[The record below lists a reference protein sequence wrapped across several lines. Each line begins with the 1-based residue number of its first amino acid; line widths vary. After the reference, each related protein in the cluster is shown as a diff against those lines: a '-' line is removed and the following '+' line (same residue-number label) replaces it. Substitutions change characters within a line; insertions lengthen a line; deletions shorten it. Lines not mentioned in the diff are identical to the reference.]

1 LPLTALLEYCISFQ
15 ELKMDIFMED
25 LVLSVQGHTAF
36 IKINRPPNNYFD
48 SNLISQIADFLEEQ
62 DRNVDCRSI
71 ILHSEGKHFCA
82 GADFT
87 KSSFK
92 NESDAYADLYDQ
104 AVRLFRTTKPIIAII
119 QGAAVGGGLGVAL
132 AADFRVACPESRFS
146 ANFSKLGFH
155 QGFGTTITLPRVVGV
170 QKAKW
175 MLLTSARL
183 KGEEAYE
190 IGLADYLVEKDNLME
205 KALELA
211 AEINSAGPLGV
222 QAIRF
227 TVNEGIADEIEKIV
241 KWELSE
247 QDRLRE
253 TADFKEG
260 IKASL
265 ERKEPNF
272 KGS

>member
-1 LPLTALLEYCISFQ
+1 MNNFKDIIF
-15 ELKMDIFMED
+15 LKE
-25 LVLSVQGHTAF
+25 GHTAF
-36 IKINRPPNNYFD
+36 IKINRAPNNFFD
-48 SNLISQIADFLEEQ
+48 SEMISQIADILEEM
-62 DRNVDCRSI
+62 DKDISCRSI

-104 AVRLFRTTKPIIAII
+104 AVRLFRTKKPIIAAV
-119 QGAAVGGGLGVAL
+119 QGAAVGGGLGLAL
-132 AADFRVACPESRFS
+132 AADFRIACAESRFS

-155 QGFGTTITLPRVVGV
+155 QGFGSSITLPRVVGD

-175 MLLTSARL
+175 MLFTSARL
-183 KGEEAYE
+183 SGEEAFD
-190 IGLADYLVEKDNLME
+190 IGLADYFVPKNELLI
-205 KALELA
+205 KAQELA
-211 AEINSAGPLGV
+211 DEINSCGPLGV

-227 TVNEGIADEIEKIV
+227 TANEGLADEIAKIV

-265 ERKEPNF
+265 ERREPDF

>member
-1 LPLTALLEYCISFQ
+1 MNN
-15 ELKMDIFMED
+15 LKDIIFSKE
-25 LVLSVQGHTAF
+25 GHTAF
-36 IKINRPPNNYFD
+36 IKINRPPNNFFD
-48 SNLISQIADFLEEQ
+48 SEMISQIADILDQMDKEIS
-62 DRNVDCRSI
+62 CRSI

-87 KSSFK
+87 RTSFK
-92 NESDAYADLYDQ
+92 NESDAYANLYEQ
-104 AVRLFRTTKPIIAII
+104 
-119 QGAAVGGGLGVAL
+119 AVGGGLGLAL
-132 AADFRVACPESRFS
+132 AADFRIACAESRFS

-155 QGFGTTITLPRVVGV
+155 QGFGSTITLPRVVGH

-175 MLLTSARL
+175 MLFSSARL
-183 KGEEAYE
+183 NGQEAFD
-190 IGLADYLVEKDNLME
+190 IGLADYFVPKDNLLM
-205 KALELA
+205 KAQELA
-211 AEINSAGPLGV
+211 DEINSCGPLGV

-227 TVNEGIADEIEKIV
+227 TANEGLADEIAKIV

-265 ERKEPNF
+265 ERREPDF

>member
-104 AVRLFRTTKPIIAII
+104 AVRLFRTTKPIIAVI

-265 ERKEPNF
+265 ERKEPIF

>member
-1 LPLTALLEYCISFQ
+1 
-15 ELKMDIFMED
+15 MED
-25 LVLSVQGHTAF
+25 LVTSVEGHTAF
-36 IKINRPPNNYFD
+36 IKINRPPNNHFD
-48 SNLISQIADFLEEQ
+48 SELISQIANFLEEQ
-62 DRNVDCRSI
+62 DNNVDCRSI

-87 KSSFK
+87 RSSFK
-92 NESDAYADLYDQ
+92 EESDAYASLYEQ
-104 AVRLFRTTKPIIAII
+104 AVRLFRTKKPIIAAI
-119 QGAAVGGGLGVAL
+119 QGAAVGGGLGVSL
-132 AADFRVACPESRFS
+132 AADFRIACPEARFS

-155 QGFGTTITLPRVVGV
+155 QGFGTSITLPRVVGE

-183 KGEEAYE
+183 NGEEAYK
-190 IGLADYLVEKDNLME
+190 IGLADYLVEKENLLQ
-205 KALELA
+205 KASELA
-211 AEINSAGPLGV
+211 DEINSAGPLGV

-227 TVNEGIADEIEKIV
+227 TVNEGIADQIAEIV

-247 QDRLRE
+247 QNRLRE
-253 TADFKEG
+253 TDDFKEG
-260 IKASL
+260 IKASI

>member
-1 LPLTALLEYCISFQ
+1 MPLTALLEYCISFQ

>member
-1 LPLTALLEYCISFQ
+1 MKKFGHKEKKLSDIKSLAGKGAWVMMQRSFRQNIS
-15 ELKMDIFMED
+15 D
-25 LVLSVQGHTAF
+25 
-36 IKINRPPNNYFD
+36 
-48 SNLISQIADFLEEQ
+48 
-62 DRNVDCRSI
+62 
-71 ILHSEGKHFCA
+71 
-82 GADFT
+82 
-87 KSSFK
+87 
-92 NESDAYADLYDQ
+92 
-104 AVRLFRTTKPIIAII
+104 
-119 QGAAVGGGLGVAL
+119 
-132 AADFRVACPESRFS
+132 
-146 ANFSKLGFH
+146 
-155 QGFGTTITLPRVVGV
+155 
-170 QKAKW
+170 
-175 MLLTSARL
+175 
-183 KGEEAYE
+183 
-190 IGLADYLVEKDNLME
+190 E

-272 KGS
+272 RGS

>member
-1 LPLTALLEYCISFQ
+1 
-15 ELKMDIFMED
+15 MED
-25 LVLSVQGHTAF
+25 LVTSIEGHTAF
-36 IKINRPPNNYFD
+36 IKINRPPNNHFD
-48 SNLISQIADFLEEQ
+48 SALISQIADFLEEQ
-62 DRNVDCRSI
+62 DNNIECRSI
-71 ILHSEGKHFCA
+71 ILYSEGKHFCA

-87 KSSFK
+87 RSSFK
-92 NESDAYADLYDQ
+92 EESDAYASLYDQ
-104 AVRLFRTTKPIIAII
+104 AVRLFRTKKPIIAAI
-119 QGAAVGGGLGVAL
+119 QGAAVGGGLGVSL
-132 AADFRVACPESRFS
+132 AADFRVACPEARFS

-155 QGFGTTITLPRVVGV
+155 QGFGTSITLPRVVGE

-183 KGEEAYE
+183 TGEEAFK
-190 IGLADYLVEKDNLME
+190 IGLADYLVDKENLMQ
-205 KALELA
+205 KARDLA
-211 AEINSAGPLGV
+211 DEINSAGTLGV
-222 QAIRF
+222 EDIRF
-227 TVNEGIADEIEKIV
+227 TVNEGIA

-247 QDRLRE
+247 QNRLRE

>member
-1 LPLTALLEYCISFQ
+1 
-15 ELKMDIFMED
+15 MED

-62 DRNVDCRSI
+62 DKNIDCRSI

-92 NESDAYADLYDQ
+92 NESDAYAALYDQ
-104 AVRLFRTTKPIIAII
+104 AVRLFRTTKPIIAVI

-155 QGFGTTITLPRVVGV
+155 QGFGTYR
-170 QKAKW
+170 
-175 MLLTSARL
+175 
-183 KGEEAYE
+183 
-190 IGLADYLVEKDNLME
+190 
-205 KALELA
+205 
-211 AEINSAGPLGV
+211 
-222 QAIRF
+222 
-227 TVNEGIADEIEKIV
+227 
-241 KWELSE
+241 
-247 QDRLRE
+247 
-253 TADFKEG
+253 
-260 IKASL
+260 
-265 ERKEPNF
+265 
-272 KGS
+272 